1 MQISEPQRANRLL
14 YTRVDLRRRGITI
27 SNSTLLRLEAVG
39 RFPKRVRLGGH
50 SVAWVASEV
59 VSHIDNLRAEREK
72 LK

>member
-1 MQISEPQRANRLL
+1 MPISEPQRGNRLL
-14 YTRVDLRRRGITI
+14 YTRVDLRARGIMI
-27 SNSTLLRLEAVG
+27 SNSTLLRLEATG

-59 VSHIDNLRAEREK
+59 ISHIDSLRAEREK

>member
-1 MQISEPQRANRLL
+1 MPISEPQRGNRLL
-14 YTRVDLRRRGITI
+14 YTRVDLRRRGIII

-59 VSHIDNLRAEREK
+59 ISHIDNLRAEREK